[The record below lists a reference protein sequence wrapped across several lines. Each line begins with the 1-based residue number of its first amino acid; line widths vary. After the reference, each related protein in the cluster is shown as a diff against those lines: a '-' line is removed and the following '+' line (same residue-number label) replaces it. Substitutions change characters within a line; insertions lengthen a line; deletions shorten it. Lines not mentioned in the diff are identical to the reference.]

1 MRQLSQAERILQ
13 SLGVTDPREIDLDAI
28 AYHMNALVRYRKLD
42 GCEARIM
49 GAGDRAI
56 ISVSDASMQRRQR
69 FSIAHELGHWTH
81 HRGKQLACR
90 AEESYSDKTKQHER
104 EANRFASDMLLPR
117 YLFDPVSKDHQ
128 KFNFTTVK
136 SVADV
141 FDASKSAV
149 ARRLVECEHTPSLL
163 ICHGP
168 SGRKWF
174 VRSPSVPH
182 HWFPQYDLDSESFA
196 FDVQFGGKSDNPT
209 MRKIGADA
217 WFDARAA
224 NRFEVREQTIR
235 VSDQDTLTLIEI
247 LDEDMLSDRF

>member
-1 MRQLSQAERILQ
+1 MRHLSQAERILQ
-13 SLGVTDPREIDLDAI
+13 SLGVTDPREIDLEAI
-28 AYHMNALVRYRKLD
+28 AYHMNAIVRYRKLD

-56 ISVSDASMQRRQR
+56 ISVSEASIPRRKR

-90 AEESYSDKTKQHER
+90 AEESYSDRAKQHER

-117 YLFDPVSKDHQ
+117 YLFDPISKEHK
-128 KFNFTTVK
+128 KFNFGTVK
-136 SVADV
+136 ALADV

-149 ARRLVECEHTPSLL
+149 ARRLVEFDHTPSLL

-168 SGRKWF
+168 NGRRWF
-174 VRSPSVPH
+174 VRSPSVPT
-182 HWFPQYDLDSESFA
+182 HWFPQNDLDPDSFA
-196 FDVQFGGKSDNPT
+196 FGVQFGRERDNPT

-217 WFDARAA
+217 WFDSHRA

-235 VSDQDTLTLIEI
+235 VSDQDTLTLIEL
-247 LDEDMLSDRF
+247 LDEDMLEDRF